1 MSKAQTKCIG
11 FSAAGHERPSH
22 LPQRARERPRC
33 TSSVAIMAMLKTE
46 ASAFGKSVV
55 AIARNEIFELVD
67 ELLVLKAGWTMN
79 CGSCRSFL

>member
-1 MSKAQTKCIG
+1 M
-11 FSAAGHERPSH
+11 
-22 LPQRARERPRC
+22 
-33 TSSVAIMAMLKTE
+33 AILKTE

-79 CGSCRSFL
+79 CARVGRAAVYRADRLD